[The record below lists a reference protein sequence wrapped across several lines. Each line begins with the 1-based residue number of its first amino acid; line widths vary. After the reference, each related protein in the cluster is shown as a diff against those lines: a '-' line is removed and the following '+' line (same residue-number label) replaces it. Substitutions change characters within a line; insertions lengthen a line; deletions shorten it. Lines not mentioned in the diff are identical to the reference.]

1 LLAIE
6 ANDGWLVGRG
16 YISQQSWQRS
26 ATKRT
31 SQTKGGNMQCIRGKI
46 GTELAG
52 LTAVAALALAMAGVA
67 NAGASTVRP

>member
-1 LLAIE
+1 
-6 ANDGWLVGRG
+6 
-16 YISQQSWQRS
+16 
-26 ATKRT
+26 
-31 SQTKGGNMQCIRGKI
+31 MQCIRGKI